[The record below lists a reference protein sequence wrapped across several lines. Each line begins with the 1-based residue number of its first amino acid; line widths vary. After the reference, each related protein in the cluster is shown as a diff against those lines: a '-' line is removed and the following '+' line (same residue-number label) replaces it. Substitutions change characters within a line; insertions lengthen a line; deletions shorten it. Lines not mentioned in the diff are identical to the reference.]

1 MFSDVDET
9 LRAHLIADMP
19 IHGGEVD
26 IEFDRPTREW
36 SSRLSK
42 PTLNLFLFDV
52 RERPEFRDSGNR
64 VAIQA
69 DGRISKQRPP
79 LRIDLSYIVTAWAKE
94 PADEH
99 RILSR
104 VLSSMYRSE
113 TIPGSARAGAL
124 LASEVPLLSRVMTA
138 EHHTRPAD
146 LWGVLDNE
154 LHASLMWVVTTPLD
168 VWTPQVGPLV
178 RTTEVRFQEIESDD
192 RETFTQIAGVVHER
206 GEPLSGIAN
215 ARVSVLGTAHTAV
228 TGVDGHFT
236 FPRIAHGDHTIRVE
250 LPGGSTTERVVTVPS
265 NDYDIEA

>member
-9 LRAHLIADMP
+9 LRAHLVADMP

-52 RERPEFRDSGNR
+52 RERPEFRDSNSR
-64 VAIQA
+64 VALTA
-69 DGRISKQRPP
+69 DGRVAKRRPP

-94 PADEH
+94 PSDEH
-99 RILSR
+99 RILAR
-104 VLSSMYRSE
+104 ALATMYRSE
-113 TIPGSARAGAL
+113 TIPAQALAGAL
-124 LASEVPLLSRVMTA
+124 QGSDVPVLGRVMTA

-168 VWTPQVGPLV
+168 VWTPEVGPLV
-178 RTTEVRFQEIESDD
+178 RTTEVRFEEIGSAE
-192 RETFTQIAGVVHER
+192 RETFTQIAGSVHER
-206 GEPLSGIAN
+206 GAPLSGIAN
-215 ARVSVLGTAHTAV
+215 ARVSVVGSAHVV
-228 TGVDGHFT
+228 TTGADGQFS

-250 LPGGSTTERVVTVPS
+250 LPGATTTERVVTVPS
-265 NDYDIEA
+265 GDYDIEA